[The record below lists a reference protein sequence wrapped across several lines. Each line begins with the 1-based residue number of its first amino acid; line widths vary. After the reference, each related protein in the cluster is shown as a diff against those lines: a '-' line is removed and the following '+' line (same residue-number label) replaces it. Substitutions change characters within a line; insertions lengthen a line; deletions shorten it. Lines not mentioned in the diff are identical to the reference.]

1 MHFIGRKSKAS
12 WYDEPKE
19 QMALLYPA
27 RLSTYTLPEFPRG
40 VEFVG

>member
-19 QMALLYPA
+19 QMAFLYPA
-27 RLSTYTLPEFPRG
+27 RLSIYTSPEFPRG
-40 VEFVG
+40 IEFVS